1 MIRLVPD
8 QSAQIERAEEVLF
21 TFDGEPVRG
30 HAGESLAASLIRSG
44 RLHLRDAPEDG
55 AARGAFCLMG
65 LCQECVVEL
74 DGERIEA
81 CHAVLRAGMAVM
93 SLKRGQRG

>member
-8 QSAQIERAEEVLF
+8 HTALIKRAPEVSFL
-21 TFDGEPVRG
+21 FDGARLTG
-30 HAGESLAASLIRSG
+30 YAGENLAVALMRS
-44 RLHLRDAPEDG
+44 RHLHLRDAPEDG

-74 DGERIEA
+74 DGMRVESCRVE
-81 CHAVLRAGMAVM
+81 LRDGLNVT
-93 SLKRGQRG
+93 SLRRGRHG

>member
-8 QSAQIERAEEVLF
+8 HSARIERAPEVSF
-21 TFDGEPVRG
+21 TFDGVRLTG
-30 HAGESLAASLIRSG
+30 HAGESLAAALMRSG
-44 RLHLRDAPEDG
+44 YLHLRDAPEDG

-74 DGERIEA
+74 DGSRVESCRVELRDGLNVTSLRRGR
-81 CHAVLRAGMAVM
+81 HA
-93 SLKRGQRG
+93 